1 MVAMGRLLAGIS
13 VIASVCCGT
22 LVLAPRSFS
31 QISAATISD
40 ETELNADAL
49 PQWLRVLELTPTQTQ
64 QVIEIDAVLHQQMT
78 VILTTGQYE
87 TLKLFMRNDE
97 AEQASI
103 YEANLDL
110 SPYQQAALDAVF
122 ENAIMNIVNIL
133 SQEQQQQFFYNLEN
147 QTSIEPSL
155 GI

>member
-13 VIASVCCGT
+13 VIVGVGCGT
-22 LVLAPRSFS
+22 LVLTPRSFS
-31 QISAATISD
+31 QISAATIGD
-40 ETELNADAL
+40 ETELNADVL

-78 VILTTGQYE
+78 AILTTGQYE

-97 AEQASI
+97 TEQASI
-103 YEANLDL
+103 YEADLDL
-110 SPYQQAALDAVF
+110 SPYQRAALDAVF
-122 ENAIMNIVNIL
+122 EEAMMNIVNIL
-133 SQEQQQQFFYNLEN
+133 SQEQRQLFFYNLEN
-147 QTSIEPSL
+147 QMPIEPSL